1 MGLIGSFR
9 LMSNQ
14 TKVVLFFKST
24 DSAIH
29 EIVIVIVWC
38 NLVAFDLDQVF
49 TKLVLLLSL

>member
-29 EIVIVIVWC
+29 EIVTVIVLC
-38 NLVAFDLDQVF
+38 NLVAFDSDQVF
-49 TKLVLLLSL
+49 TKLVLLLNL